1 MVVQVCTSTQRA
13 WLGRSLRRSLL
24 ALYTLSSRQSSTTC
38 GTQVF
43 QKERKRRRRKM
54 EREKEENAG
63 VGERSR
69 RRGREGRSG
78 REKGKCNKAISAPKE
93 LSELLPPV

>member
-43 QKERKRRRRKM
+43 QKERKR
-54 EREKEENAG
+54 EKEENAG